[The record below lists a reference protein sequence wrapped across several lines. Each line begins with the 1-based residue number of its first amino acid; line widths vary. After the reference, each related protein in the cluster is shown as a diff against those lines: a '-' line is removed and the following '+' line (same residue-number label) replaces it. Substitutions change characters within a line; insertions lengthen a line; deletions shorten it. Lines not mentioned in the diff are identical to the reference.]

1 MVCLPASRVA
11 RLRGTVPSITDRRQ
25 IEPST
30 LTQFE
35 KTACIIEKSPWSMS
49 QAATYLRGF
58 VDNNR
63 AKKQW
68 KPPIISWIWDPTI
81 IGSATSDA
89 DRVPGNLNPARLP
102 QRVAVAPKFKAA
114 KWKAGSVNAKSTA
127 VVAPP
132 AAMRRPASAP
142 ANRPEQKVRKVR
154 NVIPTDLVAIPKN
167 IASRLGCSKCRNTP
181 VGCKTCRAL
190 NHVSQA
196 DDGSLHYNPE

>member
-49 QAATYLRGF
+49 RAATYLRGF
-58 VDNNR
+58 VDSNR

-68 KPPIISWIWDPTI
+68 KRPIISWIWDPTI

-89 DRVPGNLNPARLP
+89 GRVAGLP
-102 QRVAVAPKFKAA
+102 QRVAAAPKAA
-114 KWKAGSVNAKSTA
+114 KSKSCGGKAGAPAGSVNAKSTA

-142 ANRPEQKVRKVR
+142 ANRPEQKVRKVK
-154 NVIPTDLVAIPKN
+154 PTDLVAIPKN
-167 IASRLGCSKCRNTP
+167 IASRLGCSKCRHTP